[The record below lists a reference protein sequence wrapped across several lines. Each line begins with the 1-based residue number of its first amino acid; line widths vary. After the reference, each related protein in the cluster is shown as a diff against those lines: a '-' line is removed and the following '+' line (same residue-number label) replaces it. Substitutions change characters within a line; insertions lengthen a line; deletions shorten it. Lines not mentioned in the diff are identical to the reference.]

1 MDQLAAH
8 STEKVLEHYE
18 ELGFERVLNVKY
30 MPDFIPIETVFAHV
44 KKWFMRERLQILA
57 NKQTYDS

>member
-8 STEKVLEHYE
+8 STEKVLEKYDD
-18 ELGFERVLNVKY
+18 LDFERVLNVKY
-30 MPDFIPIETVFAHV
+30 MPDFNPIETVFAHM

-57 NKQTYDS
+57 NNQTYDS